1 VVTNTS
7 NHQPY
12 IVAIN
17 GSERQGNT
25 SDVLRYAAEVAA
37 SRDAVLESVEL
48 RTLRMQRCGPC
59 GDCNNR
65 LQPCA
70 LEDDLPAVIAKMV
83 AADGIIYASPVHGFG
98 AASLMQTFIERAG
111 VGYLRFDRPLSNK
124 VAGVI
129 TVARRY
135 NASPVW
141 TQLALNALLNRMII
155 VGSGFTPEVH
165 ALHQG
170 DALKDVEG
178 ITNVS
183 RLVHRMIDMIHLLN
197 EHRRLTGSSTVLAVS
212 EQNERVGLPL
222 NVARESA

>member
-1 VVTNTS
+1 MTTTENK
-7 NHQPY
+7 QPY

-25 SDVLRYAAEVAA
+25 SDVLRHAADVAA
-37 SRDAVLESVEL
+37 SRGAVLESVEL
-48 RTLRMQRCGPC
+48 RTLNMQRCGPC
-59 GDCNNR
+59 GDCNDR
-65 LQPCA
+65 LQLCA
-70 LEDDLPAVIAKMV
+70 LADDVPGVIAKMI
-83 AADGIIYASPVHGFG
+83 AADGIIYAAPVHGFG
-98 AASLMQTFIERAG
+98 VASLMQIFIERAG

-165 ALHQG
+165 ALHKG
-170 DALKDVEG
+170 DAEKDVEG
-178 ITNVS
+178 MTNVS
-183 RLVHRMIDMIHLLN
+183 RLVHRMIDMIQLLD
-197 EHRRLTGSSTVLAVS
+197 EHRRLTGNPTVLAVS